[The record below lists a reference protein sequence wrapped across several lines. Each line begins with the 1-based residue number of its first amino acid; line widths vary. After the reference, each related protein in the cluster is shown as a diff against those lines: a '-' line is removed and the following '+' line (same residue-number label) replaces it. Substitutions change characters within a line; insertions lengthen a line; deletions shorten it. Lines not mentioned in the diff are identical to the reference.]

1 MNHDSFYLCQHTNS
15 VTETGGGRFHSRVIT
30 VHGPP
35 VCKTFSEIQRV
46 SRNTDSVLCFQI
58 VLDSVL
64 KTIFQVECFY
74 SSPSG
79 GEKNLYGVLNKNKMN
94 AKQNNKKPYMTA
106 SE

>member
-1 MNHDSFYLCQHTNS
+1 M
-15 VTETGGGRFHSRVIT
+15 
-30 VHGPP
+30 
-35 VCKTFSEIQRV
+35 
-46 SRNTDSVLCFQI
+46 SRNTDSVLYFQI

-74 SSPSG
+74 FSPNG
-79 GEKNLYGVLNKNKMN
+79 GKKNLYSVLNKNKMN

>member
-15 VTETGGGRFHSRVIT
+15 VTETGGGRFHSWVIT

-35 VCKTFSEIQRV
+35 VCKTFSEIQRM
-46 SRNTDSVLCFQI
+46 SRNTDSVLYFQI

-64 KTIFQVECFY
+64 KTIFQEECFY
-74 SSPSG
+74 FSPNG
-79 GEKNLYGVLNKNKMN
+79 GKKNLYSVLNKNKMN